1 MGVLTDGLAVN
12 LPPVDPRWVVGV
24 VAIVPATILVCVA
37 GLIGLMAMVCPSRA
51 AVADR
56 FCPLLLST
64 AVALVSGRGP
74 GL

>member
-1 MGVLTDGLAVN
+1 M
-12 LPPVDPRWVVGV
+12 